1 MTDSAPPDA
10 VAKSSRVMVGRVTKK
25 KTPVSKADVLKAPS
39 RVGAGSVSNKKG
51 AAAPQKPVVS
61 KKDSTTPPKAAAP
74 RKKDSAALS
83 KAANAVEEPPRT
95 VARGSKNKPDGG
107 EVRLRKYDFTFHRV
121 ARLTR
126 HDRLRTQAPQAY
138 AVILERAMEQRS
150 GIPAVPSL
158 S

>member
-1 MTDSAPPDA
+1 MTDSAPADA
-10 VAKSSRVMVGRVTKK
+10 MAKSSRVMVGRVTKK

-61 KKDSTTPPKAAAP
+61 KKDPTTPPKAAAP

-83 KAANAVEEPPRT
+83 KAVDAVQEPART
-95 VARGSKNKPDGG
+95 AARGSKKKTDGG
-107 EVRLRKYDFTFHRV
+107 EVRLRKSVFTFYHV
-121 ARLTR
+121 ARLT

-138 AVILERAMEQRS
+138 AAILERAMEQRS
-150 GIPAVPSL
+150 GIPAVASL
-158 S
+158 G